1 MNANNENNLG
11 CGVERFASNMDIT
24 AGERL
29 FDLAGVEIGR
39 YEIID
44 DPWVRGCNS
53 SCDYASVMVASCK
66 GESTRFLFSLSA
78 IYIILYGLLICLNV
92 T

>member
-44 DPWVRGCNS
+44 DP
-53 SCDYASVMVASCK
+53 
-66 GESTRFLFSLSA
+66 
-78 IYIILYGLLICLNV
+78 
-92 T
+92 